1 MHAKNTQTTV
11 HAWLR
16 YMCMHVI
23 RNISCVTI
31 RFVTLVAL
39 VTTLPL
45 SIRIVVRKYSVAVLQ
60 TISVMLKYGLQENN
74 YTLCCVQVPRSVHI
88 PVAAPFTS
96 TTLGKTLCM
105 CSTYLWNV
113 SEVSFALPEIA
124 IQTAVITL
132 IPFIATLTPHTI
144 QLSWKR
150 QEPLLTGK
158 NHWLTYSRAQSDNRC
173 SLCF

>member
-1 MHAKNTQTTV
+1 
-11 HAWLR
+11 
-16 YMCMHVI
+16 MCMHVI

-60 TISVMLKYGLQENN
+60 TIIIMLKYGLQENN

-88 PVAAPFTS
+88 PVAAPSTS

-105 CSTYLWNV
+105 CSKYLWNV
-113 SEVSFALPEIA
+113 SEVSFVC
-124 IQTAVITL
+124 Q
-132 IPFIATLTPHTI
+132 
-144 QLSWKR
+144 
-150 QEPLLTGK
+150 
-158 NHWLTYSRAQSDNRC
+158 
-173 SLCF
+173 